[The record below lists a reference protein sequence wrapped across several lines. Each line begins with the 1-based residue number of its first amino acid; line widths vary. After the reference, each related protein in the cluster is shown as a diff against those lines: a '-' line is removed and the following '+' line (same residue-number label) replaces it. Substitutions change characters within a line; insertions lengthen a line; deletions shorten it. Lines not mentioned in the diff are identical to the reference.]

1 VFGVALRI
9 GAGLKLGLGLGVGG
23 VGMKHLV
30 WQLATCELQFIM
42 HVVVVKVSGVCSP
55 ALGLTTLGVP

>member
-1 VFGVALRI
+1 MFGVALRI

-30 WQLATCELQFIM
+30 WQLATCELQFTM